1 MNNNKGFIFLETI
14 IITVVLTTT
23 LIFLYSNFSKN
34 INDEKQRLYYDDIA
48 YVYKTIF
55 IRNAVKSTINNAVF
69 EKAINDNKAD
79 NQNSLKNNFV
89 FLFNSESKFCT
100 EYFIDT
106 TDGNKI
112 KCEAKNYRSL
122 YFDNKYISDL
132 NNIYKFK
139 TLVYLKNDDISKIKK
154 CINSGID
161 SFEDTDADKKR
172 CQNFLEFTNEYS
184 EINLNEYMLTINSVD
199 TNAVN
204 PSSQQ
209 SIMIAIFN
217 ERKNGNAISFNDIS
231 SDEDTI
237 PNDSY
242 KSCLN
247 YYINKNFNCPD
258 CNLKTKIENY
268 YDQDI
273 IRYNMA
279 CEKAYYVSWVY
290 YE

>member
-1 MNNNKGFIFLETI
+1 MKNNKGFIFLETI
-14 IITVVLTTT
+14 IVTVVLTTT

-34 INDEKQRLYYDDIA
+34 INDEKRRLYYDDIA
-48 YVYKTIF
+48 YVYKKIF

-69 EKAINDNKAD
+69 EEAINDDKAD

-161 SFEDTDADKKR
+161 SFEDTDTDKKR

-258 CNLKTKIENY
+258 CDLKTKIENY

>member
-34 INDEKQRLYYDDIA
+34 INDEKRRLYYDDIA

-69 EKAINDNKAD
+69 EEAINDDKAD

-161 SFEDTDADKKR
+161 SFEDTDTDKKR

-258 CNLKTKIENY
+258 CDLKTKIENY

>member
-34 INDEKQRLYYDDIA
+34 INDEKRRLYYDDIA

-69 EKAINDNKAD
+69 EEAINDDKAD

-161 SFEDTDADKKR
+161 SFKDTDADKKR

-258 CNLKTKIENY
+258 CDLKTKIKNY

>member
-1 MNNNKGFIFLETI
+1 
-14 IITVVLTTT
+14 
-23 LIFLYSNFSKN
+23 
-34 INDEKQRLYYDDIA
+34 
-48 YVYKTIF
+48 
-55 IRNAVKSTINNAVF
+55 
-69 EKAINDNKAD
+69 
-79 NQNSLKNNFV
+79 
-89 FLFNSESKFCT
+89 
-100 EYFIDT
+100 
-106 TDGNKI
+106 
-112 KCEAKNYRSL
+112 
-122 YFDNKYISDL
+122 
-132 NNIYKFK
+132 
-139 TLVYLKNDDISKIKK
+139 
-154 CINSGID
+154 
-161 SFEDTDADKKR
+161 
-172 CQNFLEFTNEYS
+172 
-184 EINLNEYMLTINSVD
+184 MLTINSVD

-258 CNLKTKIENY
+258 CDLKTKIKNY